1 MRPGEDE
8 RLSLFLV
15 RGDAKMQPRRLG
27 ASLLGAVLAGA
38 SIAFPALAA
47 SNYTLGDYPKP
58 FVTDGSTNFLIVV
71 GANAKPIDV
80 VGAIDIAARLG
91 AEPGEEKTITVSGT
105 AGGQVSVS
113 GEGVTLDTADSKLY
127 LGDEIDEV
135 VDTLTSKELPTIL
148 EKGTFEDDDGNTY
161 DYNQYIEIGASKITF
176 VQEDDDEDP
185 VIAVQMGTSS
195 SGDLL
200 YTAKVS
206 FSKALN
212 CTDEDVKGN
221 TIKLFGTEFTIAGE
235 TTSSELVLYKA
246 STEVDLDTTA
256 NTEKTVTIGDKTY
269 TIKLVGFDTDND
281 AVIID
286 VNGETKDIAEGA
298 SKKVGGLQVY
308 AKSVTAWSQ
317 GAEGYAKLLI
327 GSEKIILKNG
337 DYVRVGDDEDKV
349 KGTWVVVNDGSGDFS
364 QLSTLE
370 IKVYAP
376 GSSDEDKYLAVGEEY
391 TDPFAGTFKVKVVG
405 ISDDLKSDARD
416 KIEFRVSGDNK
427 GYVTLKDANGNE
439 ADVYFAY
446 ASGNSV
452 DLQDDDQ
459 NDIFLVENSTV
470 ELDEITFLAP
480 GDERYTHMVRVKDVN
495 VDDTEGYVEFED
507 VISGDTYKTEEG
519 EFNTTGDTLDLIVD
533 GKTYTVT
540 LVDEDAEEVAV
551 AYNADSK
558 VVIYPAIKLNN
569 GETLAFVQELNLTS
583 SKIPNGTT
591 IVLPTGEL
599 NVSTLVDNQTTWN
612 TTEVGQVTYDYKTDE
627 GGNLTAIRVNGTTTN
642 PAVLIVE
649 EEDDDNEENVVVI
662 TTSADSGNLDYDLA
676 YFTASSSKTWKDVST
691 SDDDVTANLDYY
703 GTYVEVDTSDDDHTL
718 VTVYYPDN
726 QVYVNIAV
734 MATGASVS
742 TTEATEGQTITYE
755 SVVPIK
761 SDIAALDSDS
771 AVSAAKTEKNLIL
784 VGGPAVNKLVTEIFQ
799 KEYNL
804 TPSEDGYIY
813 GYQLAQ
819 VGICGTNGEYDG
831 NQGLIKLVNDAFAE
845 GKVAL
850 IVMGCDTEGKWTKA
864 AARVLQQYDDYKEQL
879 AGKTEVKL
887 TGSVENP
894 TIS

>member
-1 MRPGEDE
+1 
-8 RLSLFLV
+8 
-15 RGDAKMQPRRLG
+15 MQPKRLG
-27 ASLLGAVLAGA
+27 ASILGAVLAGA
-38 SIAFPALAA
+38 SIAAPVLAA

-58 FVTDGSTNFLIVV
+58 FVTDGETNFLIVV
-71 GANAKPIDV
+71 GARAKPIDV

-105 AGGQVSVS
+105 TGGQVSVS
-113 GEGVTLDTADSKLY
+113 GEGTTLDTADSKLY
-127 LGDEIDEV
+127 LGNEIDDV

-148 EKGTFEDDDGNTY
+148 KKGTFEDDDGNTY
-161 DYNQYIEIGASKITF
+161 DYNQYIEVGNSTITF

-185 VIAVQMGTSS
+185 VIAVEMGTSRS
-195 SGDLL
+195 DDLL

-206 FSKALN
+206 FSEALN

-221 TIKLFGTEFTIAGE
+221 TIELFGTEFTIAGE
-235 TTSSELVLYKA
+235 TTSSKLVLYKA

-256 NTEKTVTIGDKTY
+256 NTEATVTVSGNEY

-281 AVIID
+281 AVIVE
-286 VNGETKDIAEGA
+286 VNGETKDIAEGT

-327 GSEKIILKNG
+327 GSEKVILKNG

-416 KIEFRVSGDNK
+416 KIEFRVSGDKK
-427 GYVTLKDANGNE
+427 GYVSLEDASGNE

-446 ASGNSV
+446 SPSGSTVN
-452 DLQDDDQ
+452 LEDDDQ
-459 NDIFLVENSTV
+459 NDIYLVENSTV
-470 ELDEITFLAP
+470 GLDEITFLAP

-519 EFNTTGDTLDLIVD
+519 DFGSDGKTLDLIVD

-540 LVDEDAEEVAV
+540 LVNATSEKVSV
-551 AYNADSK
+551 AYNSDSK
-558 VVIYPAIKLNN
+558 TAIYPAIKLNN
-569 GETLAFVQELNLTS
+569 GETLAFVKELDLS
-583 SKIPNGTT
+583 SSPIANGTT
-591 IVLPTGEL
+591 LVLPTGEL
-599 NVSTLVDNQTTWN
+599 DISTLTANQTTWA
-612 TTEVGQVTYDYKTDE
+612 TKKVGQLTYDYKTDV
-627 GGNLTAIRVNGTTTN
+627 GGNLTALRVNGTTTN

-649 EEDDDNEENVVVI
+649 EEDDSNVENVVIV
-662 TTSADSGNLDYDLA
+662 TTSASSGNLNYDLKD
-676 YFTASSSKTWKDVST
+676 FTASTTWEGVST
-691 SDDDVTANLDYY
+691 SDDDVTAYLDYY
-703 GTYVEVDTSDDDHTL
+703 GTYVEEDASDDDHTL
-718 VTVYYPDN
+718 VTVYYPDS
-726 QVYVNIAV
+726 QVFVNIAV
-734 MATGASVS
+734 LATEASVS
-742 TTEATEGQTITYE
+742 TTEATEGQTVTYE
-755 SVVPIK
+755 EVVPIK
-761 SDIAALDSDS
+761 SDVAALDSDS

-784 VGGPAVNKLVTEIFQ
+784 LQ
-799 KEYNL
+799 KRRR
-804 TPSEDGYIY
+804 I
-813 GYQLAQ
+813 
-819 VGICGTNGEYDG
+819 
-831 NQGLIKLVNDAFAE
+831 
-845 GKVAL
+845 
-850 IVMGCDTEGKWTKA
+850 
-864 AARVLQQYDDYKEQL
+864 
-879 AGKTEVKL
+879 
-887 TGSVENP
+887 
-894 TIS
+894 